1 MKNKRNLIIIAAVVV
16 VVIIALVAAKKSG
29 KIGQAPG
36 TDVSVDSVMV
46 RTITETIT
54 ANGKVQP
61 ETEVKISADVSG
73 EIVELHVIEGQD
85 VKEGQLLLK
94 IKPDIYISALERVE
108 AALNSS
114 HSNLANAKA
123 RLAQVKAQFV
133 QTDLSYKRNKQLYDQ
148 GAISKA
154 EFENISAQFE
164 VSKAEVEAANQSVK
178 AAEYQVKSSEAT
190 LKEARENLQKT
201 TIYAPVSGTVSRL
214 NVEKG
219 ERVVGTIQM
228 TGTEIMRIANLN
240 LMEVKVDVNENDI
253 INVNI
258 NDTALIEVD
267 AYLGQKF
274 KGLVRE
280 VANSA
285 NTTGLSAD
293 QVTNFEVKIRILPDS
308 YKHLVPANNPNYY
321 PFRPG
326 MSGTVDIQTDT
337 RLNVLTVPIQA
348 VTTRPD
354 STNKSKTVQKETKRA
369 DGFENADE
377 MDEEDNK
384 TKKSDVKMQ
393 EVVFLYVDG
402 KAKICYVK
410 TGIQDNSYI
419 EIISGVKKG
428 DEVISAPYSAIS
440 KKLNDGMKVEKK
452 DKDKLFQK
460 K

>member
-16 VVIIALVAAKKSG
+16 VIIIALVAAKKTG

-36 TDVSVDSVMV
+36 TDVAVDSVSV

-133 QTDLSYKRNKQLYDQ
+133 QTDLSYKRNKQLFDQ

-164 VSKAEVEAANQSVK
+164 VAKAEVEAATQSVK
-178 AAEYQVKSSEAT
+178 AAEYQVKSAEAS

-253 INVNI
+253 INVSI

-293 QVTNFEVKIRILPDS
+293 QVTNFEVKIRILPGS
-308 YKHLVPANNPNYY
+308 YKHL
-321 PFRPG
+321 
-326 MSGTVDIQTDT
+326 I
-337 RLNVLTVPIQA
+337 
-348 VTTRPD
+348 PD
-354 STNKSKTVQKETKRA
+354 N
-369 DGFENADE
+369 
-377 MDEEDNK
+377 
-384 TKKSDVKMQ
+384 
-393 EVVFLYVDG
+393 
-402 KAKICYVK
+402 
-410 TGIQDNSYI
+410 
-419 EIISGVKKG
+419 
-428 DEVISAPYSAIS
+428 
-440 KKLNDGMKVEKK
+440 
-452 DKDKLFQK
+452 
-460 K
+460 